1 MNFHSQMFDV
11 KEDTAEFNNTNIIL
25 TFSLNKLQYEVSA
38 LSVILTIIKYN
49 YRGKF
54 QYNVASPLIIKMT

>member
-1 MNFHSQMFDV
+1 MNFHFQMFDV

-25 TFSLNKLQYEVSA
+25 TFSLNELHYEVSA

-49 YRGKF
+49 YSGTI